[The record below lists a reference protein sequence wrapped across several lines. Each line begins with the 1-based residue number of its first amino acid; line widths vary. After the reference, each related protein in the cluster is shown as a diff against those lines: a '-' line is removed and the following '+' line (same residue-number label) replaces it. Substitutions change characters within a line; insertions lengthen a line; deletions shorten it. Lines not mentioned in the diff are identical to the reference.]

1 MANASTT
8 GFGLRAVMN
17 VGNTPAT
24 SGQSEY
30 LIQTAPGVASNK
42 GDPMSFNDGG
52 ATAGDAGM
60 VQDASFTLTD
70 DGGVGGTAFDNTSG
84 TSAKLLGVFNGAFF
98 INSNG
103 KPTFSNNVVAAQ
115 TTSTDYNTGSND
127 ITAFIND
134 NPFQEQVVKA
144 DAALAQ
150 TLLGVNPLQGFNT
163 NNYTATDNK
172 DGQSITT
179 LDVGSAAVTS
189 MFTAV
194 RLANDPENKDLTVAG
209 SNWVVVTSPASSL
222 WNSTN

>member
-30 LIQTAPGVASNK
+30 LIQTAPGVATNK

-52 ATAGDAGM
+52 STAGDAGM
-60 VQDASFTLTD
+60 VQDASFTTTD
-70 DGGVGGTAFDNTSG
+70 DGGNGGTAWTTAN
-84 TSAKLLGVFNGAFF
+84 SALLLGVFNGAFY
-98 INSNG
+98 INASG
-103 KPTFSNNVVAAQ
+103 KPTFQNNIVAGQ
-115 TTSTDYNTGSND
+115 TTSVDYNTGSND
-127 ITAFIND
+127 ITAFIID
-134 NPFQEQVVKA
+134 NPLQEYVVKA

-150 TLLGVNPLQGFNT
+150 TLLGVNAAQGFNT

-179 LDVGSAAVTS
+179 LDVGSAATTS
-189 MFTAV
+189 MFLAV
-194 RLANDPENKDLTVAG
+194 RLANDPENKDVTLPG
-209 SNWVVVTSPASSL
+209 SNWVVMMAPASAL
-222 WNSTN
+222 YN

>member
-30 LIQTAPGVASNK
+30 LIQTAPGVATNK

-52 ATAGDAGM
+52 ATAGEAGM

-70 DGGVGGTAFDNTSG
+70 DGGAGGTSWTTA
-84 TSAKLLGVFNGAFF
+84 TSALLLGVFNGAFY
-98 INSNG
+98 ISANG
-103 KPTFSNNVVAAQ
+103 KPTFANNIVAGQ

-127 ITAFIND
+127 ITAFIID
-134 NPFQEQVVKA
+134 NPLQEYVVKA

-150 TLLGVNPLQGFNT
+150 TLVGVNPAQPFNT

-179 LDVGSAAVTS
+179 LDVGSAATTS
-189 MFTAV
+189 MFLAV
-194 RLANDPENKDLTVAG
+194 RLANDPENKDLTEAG
-209 SNWVVVTSPASSL
+209 SNWVVVAAPASAL
-222 WNSTN
+222 YN

>member
-30 LIQTAPGVASNK
+30 LIQTAPGVATNK

-52 ATAGDAGM
+52 ATAGEAGM
-60 VQDASFTLTD
+60 VQDASFTTTD
-70 DGGVGGTAFDNTSG
+70 DGGLGGTSWTTAS
-84 TSAKLLGVFNGAFF
+84 SALLIGVFNGAFY
-98 INSNG
+98 ISANG
-103 KPTFSNNVVAAQ
+103 KPTFANNIVAGQ

-127 ITAFIND
+127 ITAFIID
-134 NPFQEQVVKA
+134 NPLQEYVVKA

-150 TLLGVNPLQGFNT
+150 TLVGVNPAQPFNT

-179 LDVGSAAVTS
+179 LDVGSAATTS
-189 MFTAV
+189 MFLAV
-194 RLANDPENKDLTVAG
+194 RLANDPENKDLTAAG
-209 SNWVVVTSPASSL
+209 SNWVVVAAPASAL
-222 WNSTN
+222 YN

>member
-30 LIQTAPGVASNK
+30 LIQTAPGVATNK

-52 ATAGDAGM
+52 ATAGEAGM

-70 DGGVGGTAFDNTSG
+70 DGGAGGTSWTTA
-84 TSAKLLGVFNGAFF
+84 TSALLLGVFNGAFY
-98 INSNG
+98 ISANG
-103 KPTFSNNVVAAQ
+103 KPTFANNIVAGQ
-115 TTSTDYNTGSND
+115 TTSSDYNTGSND
-127 ITAFIND
+127 ITAFIID
-134 NPFQEQVVKA
+134 NPLQEYVVKA

-150 TLLGVNPLQGFNT
+150 TLVGVNPAQPFNT

-179 LDVGSAAVTS
+179 LDVGSAATTS
-189 MFTAV
+189 MFLAV
-194 RLANDPENKDLTVAG
+194 RLANDPENKDLTEAG
-209 SNWVVVTSPASSL
+209 SNWVVVTAPASSL
-222 WNSTN
+222 YN